1 MSASSSKRPA
11 VAVVTPVYN
20 GEDVLS
26 TCIES
31 VLAQTFGDFEY
42 HIVNNCSTD
51 GTRELAEAYARKDAR
66 IRVHNPTEFVDVTG
80 SHNRALSIGAEGT
93 DYVKCVDADDW
104 LFPDCIARMVER
116 MEAHPTMGMVC
127 AYVLYG
133 NRVAWDGLPY
143 PSDFVSGREIGR
155 KYFLDDIKAFGGPT
169 ASMLRSSVIRSQ
181 QPFYPEGRYNGDT
194 ESYLKLLQKHD
205 FGFIHQ
211 VLTYKAGGENSRT
224 THRIRHLN
232 PYAASNVE
240 ELVRYGRAYMSDEEY
255 AGRLA
260 RELDGYYRFLAEI
273 HVRRLGR
280 DVWDYHQTQMQSLG
294 MPISKARL
302 ARAVTAAIVDR
313 LLNPKRTIE
322 GILRPLFSSPSDG
335 NGH

>member
-1 MSASSSKRPA
+1 MSPSLRKPI

-20 GEDVLS
+20 GADVLA

-31 VLAQTFGDFEY
+31 VLAQSFGDFEY

-51 GTRELAEAYARKDAR
+51 GTRDLAEAYARKDAR
-66 IRVHNPTEFVDVTG
+66 IKVHNPTEFVDVTG
-80 SHNRALSIGAEGT
+80 SHNRALSIGAQGT

-104 LFPDCIARMVER
+104 LFPHCVEQMVER

-127 AYVLYG
+127 AYVLFG

-181 QPFYPEGRYNGDT
+181 QPFYPEGRYSGDT

-232 PYAASNVE
+232 PYAASVVE
-240 ELVRYGRAYMSDEEY
+240 ELVRYGRAYMSDEEH
-255 AGRLA
+255 AERLE
-260 RELDGYYRFLAEI
+260 RDLDSYYRFLTEI
-273 HVRRLGR
+273 HIRRLGH
-280 DVWDYHQTQMQSLG
+280 DVWDYHRTQMQKLG

-302 ARAVTAAIVDR
+302 ARYMAAAVVDR

-322 GILRPLFSSPSDG
+322 GIVRSLKNSLFAG